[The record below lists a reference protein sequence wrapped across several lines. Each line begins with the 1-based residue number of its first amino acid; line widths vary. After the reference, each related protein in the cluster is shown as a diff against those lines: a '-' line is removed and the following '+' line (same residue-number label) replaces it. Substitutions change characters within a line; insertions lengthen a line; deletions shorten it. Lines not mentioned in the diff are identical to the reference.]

1 MDFNLKNY
9 KRFKIKYYLKTVNF
23 FFFFH
28 GTSLNNE
35 NWIKIEQS
43 FVINKLKYIRVL
55 NKIMINILKNSI
67 LKNLVVLI
75 HGPILLL
82 SINKNKSK
90 LTFKKLENISPL
102 INFLGFKLN
111 NKIYSKEQVRN
122 LKKMS
127 YFENVYIFHNSMK
140 TFTKMPYY
148 KFKTKKTVLLSK

>member
-1 MDFNLKNY
+1 MDFNLKDY
-9 KRFKIKYYLKTVNF
+9 KRFKIKCYLKTVNF

-82 SINKNKSK
+82 SINKNNSK
-90 LTFKKLENISPL
+90 LTFKMLENISPL

-111 NKIYSKEQVRN
+111 NKMYSKEQVRN

-127 YFENVYIFHNSMK
+127 YFENVYIFHNSIK

>member
-82 SINKNKSK
+82 SINKNNSK